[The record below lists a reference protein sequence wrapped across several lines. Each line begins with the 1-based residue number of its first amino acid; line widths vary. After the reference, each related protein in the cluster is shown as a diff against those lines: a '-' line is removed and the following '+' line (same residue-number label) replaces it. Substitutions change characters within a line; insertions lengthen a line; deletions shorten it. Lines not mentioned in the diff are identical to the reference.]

1 MEPKKHSSRDG
12 LSVVD
17 VNDTPEDVYMD
28 SFLEDGDD
36 GFVENIEPDKMS
48 TEDLRIEALKRAI
61 DIAKL
66 MSNVTTQDVIDIATK
81 ITDYISNFSSNYP
94 EKYARIMDEAL
105 DKFVSRVEGI

>member
-12 LSVVD
+12 LSVAD

-28 SFLEDGDD
+28 SFLEDGDN

-48 TEDLRIEALKRAI
+48 AEDLRIEALKRAI

-66 MSNVTTQDVIDIATK
+66 MSNVTTQDVINIASK
-81 ITDYISNFSSNYP
+81 IADYISNT
-94 EKYARIMDEAL
+94 
-105 DKFVSRVEGI
+105 

>member
-1 MEPKKHSSRDG
+1 MEPKKHSSRNG

-48 TEDLRIEALKRAI
+48 AEDLRIEALKRAI

-66 MSNVTTQDVIDIATK
+66 MSNVTTQDVINIASK
-81 ITDYISNFSSNYP
+81 IADYISNT
-94 EKYARIMDEAL
+94 
-105 DKFVSRVEGI
+105 

>member
-1 MEPKKHSSRDG
+1 MEPKKHSMRNG
-12 LSVVD
+12 LTVAD

-36 GFVENIEPDKMS
+36 GFVENIEPDKMP

-66 MSNVTTQDVIDIATK
+66 MSNVTTQDVINIASK
-81 ITDYISNFSSNYP
+81 IADYISNTQ
-94 EKYARIMDEAL
+94 I
-105 DKFVSRVEGI
+105 